1 MNEWELNVLFWIQE
15 NLTCPFL
22 NRVLP
27 VVTSWANHGEIWIL
41 LAVVLIAIPKTRKT
55 GLAMGITLLM
65 GLLVGNLLLKNLV
78 ARVRPYDLTEV
89 TLLVSRLS
97 DYSFPSGHTLAS
109 VGAAT
114 ALMLYQRWWGIPA
127 LVLAAVIAFSRLY
140 LFVHF
145 PTDVVAGALLGVA
158 LAFFARWLLEKWYQ
172 KKNPAN

>member
-1 MNEWELNVLFWIQE
+1 MSEWELSILFWIQE
-15 NLTCPFL
+15 NLTCPL
-22 NRVLP
+22 LDTVLP
-27 VVTSWANHGEIWIL
+27 ALTSLANHGEIWIL
-41 LAVVLIAIPKTRKT
+41 LAVILLIIPKTRKT
-55 GLAMGITLLM
+55 GLAMGVTLLM
-65 GLLVGNLLLKNLV
+65 GLLLGNLLLKNLV

-109 VGAAT
+109 VGAVT
-114 ALMLYQRWWGIPA
+114 ALTLYQRWWGVPA

-145 PTDVVAGALLGVA
+145 PTDVLAGALLGVA
-158 LAFFARWLLEKWYQ
+158 LAFLARWLVEKVYN